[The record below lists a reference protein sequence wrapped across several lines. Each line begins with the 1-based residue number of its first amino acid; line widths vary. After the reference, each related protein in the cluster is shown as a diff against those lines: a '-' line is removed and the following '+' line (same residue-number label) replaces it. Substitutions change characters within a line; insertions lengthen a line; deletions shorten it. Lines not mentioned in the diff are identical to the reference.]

1 MKIFSLILAA
11 TLVVAS
17 LMGCKSKT
25 AETADAPTTAES
37 QGTEPERVKVQHI
50 LIGFKGSL
58 PGQNIERSADEAKKL
73 AFEVFEKAKAK
84 GADFE
89 ALVKQYSED
98 RPPGVY
104 EMTNAGVAP
113 AAGSFPREGM
123 VPAFGN
129 VGFKLQVGEV
139 GIAEFD
145 QKNSPFGYHIIKR
158 LN

>member
-1 MKIFSLILAA
+1 MNFFQLILAA
-11 TLVVAS
+11 HLVAFGF
-17 LMGCKSKT
+17 MGCKNKS
-25 AETADAPTTAES
+25 AETAVETKAQA
-37 QGTEPERVKVQHI
+37 QAGEPERVKVQHI

-58 PGQNIERSADEAKKL
+58 PGQSIERSPEDAKKL
-73 AFEVFEKAKAK
+73 AMEIFEKAKARD
-84 GADFE
+84 ADFE

-113 AAGSFPREGM
+113 AAGAFPREGM

-139 GIAEFD
+139 GLAEFD
-145 QKNSPFGYHIIKR
+145 PQNSPFGYHIIKR